1 MILAAL
7 AGIFDE
13 ATERAAIK
21 ALRAALTSPG
31 PVLKALELVGRFNG
45 GLDGRRATVSRGD

>member
-1 MILAAL
+1 VILAAL

-45 GLDGRRATVSRGD
+45 ELDGRRATVSRGD